1 MKLKKIPKEY
11 FVTILDRLTRFEPA
25 KSRIE
30 RVVNDLISKFY
41 IDENKPAEISEKIIL
56 TEKIINNSLTDKNS
70 DFLLNQTMLEIEK
83 KYFKFDEISYQYLSN
98 RFNFEALINEIQIN
112 EKTPKNVVWLKNIL
126 NNFKSLDDLIL
137 LREKYSLLYPIEKI
151 ILCEGQTESLLLK
164 SIFNLYGY
172 NLDKQGVL
180 VVAAGGKNQVAKKY
194 YEMIEYLN
202 LPIFILLDSD
212 ASETQALIEPKLRKT
227 DKIYL
232 IQSGEFEDLIP
243 VNILKNTLNY
253 VHNCEY
259 NCIYDDFFQEKS
271 MVKNLELIYK
281 KYGFGEF
288 KKAQFAQELKE
299 YIKANSCQDDFENSE
314 IKQILSAL
322 QQ

>member
-1 MKLKKIPKEY
+1 MKFKKIPKEY

-25 KSRIE
+25 KTRIE

-41 IDENKPAEISEKIIL
+41 IGENKQFSISEKIELSQNIL
-56 TEKIINNSLTDKNS
+56 NYTLAEENNDFSINEILLSL
-70 DFLLNQTMLEIEK
+70 EK
-83 KYFKFDEISYQYLSN
+83 KYFKFDEVSYQCLSN
-98 RFNFEALINEIQIN
+98 RFNYLGLINEIQIN
-112 EKTPKNVVWLKNIL
+112 QNTPKNVVWLKNLSKNL
-126 NNFKSLDDLIL
+126 NCANDLNK
-137 LREKYSLLYPIEKI
+137 LREENSLLFPIEKI

-164 SIFNLYGY
+164 SLFNLYGY

-202 LPIFILLDSD
+202 LPIFVLLDSD
-212 ASETQALIEPKLRKT
+212 AAETQALIDPKLRKG

-243 VNILKNTLNY
+243 INILKNTLNY

-288 KKAQFAQELKE
+288 KKAQFAQELKD
-299 YIKANSCQDDFENSE
+299 YIQANSCKDDFKNSE
-314 IKQILSAL
+314 IGQILSSL
-322 QQ
+322 QD